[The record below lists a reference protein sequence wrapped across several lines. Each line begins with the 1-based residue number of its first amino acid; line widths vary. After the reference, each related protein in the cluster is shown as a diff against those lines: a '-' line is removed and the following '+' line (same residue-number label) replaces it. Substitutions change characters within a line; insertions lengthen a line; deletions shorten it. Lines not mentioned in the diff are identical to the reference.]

1 MPGRD
6 LEAARRRF
14 WDRYVQE
21 AHRQGVPQRQVKC
34 YVLHA
39 QRYIDTHSSKTGFY
53 PATADTSEKLHH
65 AKQEVSDGIEETTG
79 QS

>member
-21 AHRQGVPQRQVKC
+21 AHRQGVPQQQVKW

-39 QRYIDTHSSKTGFY
+39 QRYIDTHSSKTLRKVGREELTRY
-53 PATADTSEKLHH
+53 LARMAPAHNL
-65 AKQEVSDGIEETTG
+65 EEWRRR
-79 QS
+79 